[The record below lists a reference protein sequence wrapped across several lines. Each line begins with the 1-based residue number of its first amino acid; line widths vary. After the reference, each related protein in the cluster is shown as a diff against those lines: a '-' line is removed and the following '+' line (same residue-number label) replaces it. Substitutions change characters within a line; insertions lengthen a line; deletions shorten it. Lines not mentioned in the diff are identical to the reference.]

1 MEFPIKKKNGKH
13 GILNFFLF
21 SLHLSWP
28 TSYAIALA
36 SNYIH
41 FASPCSK
48 FLTFEI
54 LFSVHMTYHFKF
66 GY

>member
-1 MEFPIKKKNGKH
+1 MEFPIKKNGKH
-13 GILNFFLF
+13 GKFLISFLF

-41 FASPCSK
+41 FSSPYSK